1 MSLPCLPRR
10 SRAKAGAKSNGLCQ
24 AAPESIKAD
33 RGVPIYAER
42 SPSAQQ
48 SVDFP
53 AQDWPDCFLEPGFF
67 DANQPNQPQPLE
79 LTRNTIMKKTTAL
92 TILATAAFTLVAC
105 DNKTVDAVKEKADD
119 AKQAV
124 EAKSE
129 AAKEAAGKK
138 IDEATEAAKE
148 AAPAAAAAV
157 DNMAEKA
164 KDATSDAANA
174 TKEAADKAVDKVEG
188 AATNAIAPS
197 TSPTP

>member
-1 MSLPCLPRR
+1 MGNGRLRR
-10 SRAKAGAKSNGLCQ
+10 
-24 AAPESIKAD
+24 
-33 RGVPIYAER
+33 
-42 SPSAQQ
+42 QQ

-53 AQDWPDCFLEPGFF
+53 APDWPDCLLEPVIFF

-79 LTRNTIMKKTTAL
+79 LTGNTIMKKTTAW
-92 TILATAAFTLVAC
+92 TILATAAFTLTAC
-105 DNKTVDAVKEKADD
+105 DNKTADAVKEKADD

-129 AAKEAAGKK
+129 AAKEAAAKK
-138 IDEATEAAKE
+138 IDEATEAAKQ

-157 DNMAEKA
+157 DNMGEKA

-174 TKEAADKAVDKVEG
+174 TKEAADKAVDKVED

>member
-1 MSLPCLPRR
+1 M
-10 SRAKAGAKSNGLCQ
+10 KAG
-24 AAPESIKAD
+24 
-33 RGVPIYAER
+33 RGVPIYGER

-53 AQDWPDCFLEPGFF
+53 APDWPDCLLEPVIFF

-79 LTRNTIMKKTTAL
+79 LTGNTIMKKTTAW
-92 TILATAAFTLVAC
+92 TILATAAFTLTAC
-105 DNKTVDAVKEKADD
+105 DNKTADAVKEKADD

-129 AAKEAAGKK
+129 AAKEAAAKK
-138 IDEATEAAKE
+138 IDEATEAAKQ

-157 DNMAEKA
+157 DNMGEKA

-174 TKEAADKAVDKVEG
+174 TKEAADKAVDKVED